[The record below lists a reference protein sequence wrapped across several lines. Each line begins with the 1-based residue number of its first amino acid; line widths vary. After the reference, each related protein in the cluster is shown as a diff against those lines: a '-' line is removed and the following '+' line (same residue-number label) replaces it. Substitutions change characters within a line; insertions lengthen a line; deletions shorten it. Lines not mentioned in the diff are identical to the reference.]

1 MYRIQAYGQCGIDRL
16 AILRWR
22 YWMITVLAVSL
33 ELSNVVDGVSPVAVK
48 ELKHSRVQYAVCCY
62 SGR

>member
-1 MYRIQAYGQCGIDRL
+1 
-16 AILRWR
+16 
-22 YWMITVLAVSL
+22 MITVLAVSL